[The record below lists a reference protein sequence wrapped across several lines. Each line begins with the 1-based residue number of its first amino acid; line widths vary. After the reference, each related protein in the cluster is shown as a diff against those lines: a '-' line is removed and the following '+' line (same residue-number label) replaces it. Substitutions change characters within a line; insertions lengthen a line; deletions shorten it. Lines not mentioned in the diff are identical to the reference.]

1 MINELKYSV
10 SVVFFFFGF
19 LLNVQGQVN
28 MIESGHFK
36 SALKVS
42 QGIKPETMGYR
53 VLLASEYEKKTADS
67 IRNNFIQTNQKTDSY
82 IEFDAPKF
90 VLSVGDFRTEI
101 EAEWFSKQLI
111 GNYPLNVV
119 IRRRINL
126 PRID

>member
-1 MINELKYSV
+1 ML
-10 SVVFFFFGF
+10 FGF
-19 LLNVQGQVN
+19 LLNVQAQVN
-28 MIESGHFK
+28 VIESGHFE
-36 SALKVS
+36 SALKIS
-42 QGIKPETMGYR
+42 QGIKQETMGYR
-53 VLLASEYEKKTADS
+53 VILASEYEKKTADS
-67 IRNNFIQTNQKTDSY
+67 LRNNFIQANQRTDSY

>member
-1 MINELKYSV
+1 VKYSV
-10 SVVFFFFGF
+10 SVVFLLFGF
-19 LLNVQGQVN
+19 LLNVQAQVN
-28 MIESGHFK
+28 VIESGHFE
-36 SALKVS
+36 SALKIS
-42 QGIKPETMGYR
+42 QGIKQETMGYR
-53 VLLASEYEKKTADS
+53 VILASEYEKKTADS
-67 IRNNFIQTNQKTDSY
+67 LRNNFIQANQRTDSY

-101 EAEWFSKQLI
+101 EAEWFSKHLT